1 MCCSFFSLPL
11 LRYQNF
17 LGFKIYFDV
26 GNDAP
31 GWNEINSLPPP
42 FLPSFSFVSVRY
54 IGQFISLFAPP
65 LFFFFFFVATFKWN
79 ISICPW
85 LSVRAHVPWYA
96 SSRLINAT
104 SMSLYF
110 SACYKKI
117 SKIPFHSFHS
127 LNNRFRIIFFFF
139 SCKTPISNRLHYL
152 VERIFLYNIIDRNT
166 YLSS

>member
-31 GWNEINSLPPP
+31 GWNEINSPPP
-42 FLPSFSFVSVRY
+42 LPSFFLFCFCSLHRTIYIFVC
-54 IGQFISLFAPP
+54 P
-65 LFFFFFFVATFKWN
+65 LSFFFFFFVATFKWN

-139 SCKTPISNRLHYL
+139 SL
-152 VERIFLYNIIDRNT
+152 
-166 YLSS
+166 

>member
-1 MCCSFFSLPL
+1 MKWNKFS
-11 LRYQNF
+11 
-17 LGFKIYFDV
+17 
-26 GNDAP
+26 
-31 GWNEINSLPPP
+31 PPP

-54 IGQFISLFAPP
+54 IGQFISLFAPS
-65 LFFFFFFVATFKWN
+65 FFFFFFVATFKWN

-139 SCKTPISNRLHYL
+139 FPVKLQSQTVYIILSNGFSCKRSTI
-152 VERIFLYNIIDRNT
+152 
-166 YLSS
+166 